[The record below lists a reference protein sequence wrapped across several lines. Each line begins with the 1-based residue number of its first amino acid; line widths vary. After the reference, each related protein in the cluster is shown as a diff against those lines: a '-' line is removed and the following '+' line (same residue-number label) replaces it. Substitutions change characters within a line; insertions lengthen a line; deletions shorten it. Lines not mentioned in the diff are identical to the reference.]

1 MTESF
6 EKQLLKETEA
16 LPFVLNG
23 QQTEQL
29 FRYYELLVEK
39 NKVMNLTAITEESE
53 VVTKHFTD
61 SLSIIKACTAENN
74 AIFAETAGK
83 TLIDIGTGAGFPG
96 LVLKIAFPDLMVT
109 LSDSLMKRLHFL
121 DEVIQELGLKG
132 ISTLHGR
139 AEDLGRDKK
148 WRGQFDFAVS
158 RAVANMAVLSEYD
171 IPFVKKGGYFLAMK
185 AGDVE
190 EELKGAEKAIGILG
204 GKTESI
210 AHFHLPESDIER
222 SIVVVRKCLETPG
235 KYPRKAG
242 TPAKNPLG

>member
-6 EKQLLKETEA
+6 EKQLLRETAA
-16 LPFVLNG
+16 LPFALNG

-61 SLSIIKACTAENN
+61 SLSIVRACTANN
-74 AIFAETAGK
+74 VSIFEEPDGK
-83 TLIDIGTGAGFPG
+83 SLIDIGTGAGFPG
-96 LVLKIAFPDLMVT
+96 LVLKIAFPGLAVT

-121 DEVIQELGLKG
+121 DEVIAELGLQD
-132 ISTLHGR
+132 IRTLHGR
-139 AEDLGRDKK
+139 AEDLGRDKAL
-148 WRGQFDFAVS
+148 RGQFDFAVS
-158 RAVANMAVLSEYD
+158 RAVANMSVLSEYD
-171 IPFVKKGGYFLAMK
+171 LPFVKKGGYFLAMK
-185 AGDVE
+185 AGNVADE
-190 EELKGAEKAIGILG
+190 MKSAEKAVGILG
-204 GKTESI
+204 GRIENTV
-210 AHFHLPESDIER
+210 HFQLPETDMER

-242 TPAKNPLG
+242 TPAKNPLS

>member
-6 EKQLLKETEA
+6 EKQLLRETAA
-16 LPFVLNG
+16 LPFALNRE
-23 QQTEQL
+23 QTEQL

-61 SLSIIKACTAENN
+61 SLSIIKACTAEKQS
-74 AIFAETAGK
+74 IFAETEGK
-83 TLIDIGTGAGFPG
+83 KLIDIGTGAGFPG
-96 LVLKIAFPDLMVT
+96 LVLKIAFPDLRVT

-121 DEVIQELGLKG
+121 DEVIVELGLKN
-132 ISTLHGR
+132 ITTLHGR

-171 IPFVKKGGYFLAMK
+171 LPFVKKGGYFLAMK
-185 AGDVE
+185 AGNVE

-204 GKTESI
+204 GKTEGI
-210 AHFHLPESDIER
+210 AHFHLPETDIER

-242 TPAKNPLG
+242 TPAKAPLS